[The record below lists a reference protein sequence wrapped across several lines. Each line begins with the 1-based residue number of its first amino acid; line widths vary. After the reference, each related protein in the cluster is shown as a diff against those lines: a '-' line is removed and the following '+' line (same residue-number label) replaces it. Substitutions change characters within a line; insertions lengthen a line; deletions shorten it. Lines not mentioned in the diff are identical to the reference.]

1 MKQPLYLAIAT
12 LLQRQ
17 RTLADSFL
25 HSQQESSRNPRLA
38 MKNHVEDVL
47 TDLLKEHLPSG
58 SGFDAGTQLEQDMCW
73 SQGSIGGF
81 PGRLVF
87 FTFYH
92 HMDEHGWY
100 DGWTEHNVY
109 VTPAWGGFD
118 IKVSGINKNGIK
130 DDIAEV
136 FHNVLSTEVE
146 YAPVPEGSSHENE
159 A

>member
-17 RTLADSFL
+17 RYLADSFL
-25 HSQQESSRNPRLA
+25 HSQQESSRNHYLA
-38 MKNHVEDVL
+38 MKVHVEDVL
-47 TDLLKEHLPSG
+47 TAFLKEHLPSG
-58 SGFDAGTQLEQDMCW
+58 SGFDAGTQLDSDSCEVKNRE
-73 SQGSIGGF
+73 F
-81 PGRLVF
+81 PGRLWF
-87 FTFYH
+87 ETSYH
-92 HMDEHGWY
+92 HMDEHGGY
-100 DGWTEHNVY
+100 DGWTEHNV
-109 VTPAWGGFD
+109 VVVPVFGGFD